1 MKMPTA
7 RLPNLMRG
15 LCAKFLLHLIPVF
28 IVITAAGIAVLSY
41 YDHKSD
47 GDALAARMGNNA
59 ARLANSLVAH
69 NAHMHPMM
77 AGDLI
82 GYLSADRALLCAEY
96 RATENNRLI
105 AATPAHLGC
114 TGTTEGYRL
123 TVPVGTQNKQTL
135 LVVFSDT
142 ELVSAANSRR
152 VQQLILIAAAFVI
165 ALVSAVIG
173 FRQIVSKPLSRLHQ
187 SIQRI
192 TETGERVP
200 VTAPAGDKL
209 GEIIGAFNEML
220 ERESEREMVLE
231 RANQKIRD
239 LNHTLEARVQKRTGQ
254 LLDSENRLHQLIENF
269 GSGIYIHADFE
280 PLYANQTLLEMFGFD
295 GLDEFL
301 SIGSTESLL
310 APDERERIWGYH
322 QARLAGGT
330 APIDYDF
337 WAQKKSG
344 DKLRVNN
351 RSFVVDWNGRQAVC
365 TTLFDLTARQ
375 MTEQTLAEQQQLM
388 NSILSTTHEGFW
400 FIDLDKRTTDVNP
413 AMCKILDR
421 PREEIIGRSI
431 MDFVDDAN
439 AQIFRDQITRR
450 STGDTTSYEI
460 SLSRPDGTSVVC
472 LNNAT
477 PLLTTD
483 GKRFGSVGIWT
494 DITEIKMAQRS
505 LEHEKERAE
514 AANIAKSEFL
524 ALASHELRT
533 PMNGVLGMAELLKA
547 TDLTDEQQERIEM
560 ISRSG
565 EALLGLLNEILDI
578 SKIEAGKLEIETRE
592 FGLRAMI
599 DGVASLMGS
608 RAKQSGLSYESV
620 IAADVPDI
628 LIGDQTRIRQVL
640 INIVGNAV
648 KFTASGSIEIR
659 AYQKPLDD
667 KLLELHFEIS
677 DTGSGIELD
686 AQQRIFDK
694 FTQADSSTTRRYG
707 GTGLG
712 LAISKEL
719 VELMGGEIGVSSSP
733 GVGSRFWFTINVGIG
748 KGRGLKPCAPEQF
761 RVPAD
766 NRRRPLRILV
776 AEDNKIN
783 QAIARETLTNAGH
796 QVDLVENGFTA
807 LAAVQNTAYDLI
819 LMDVHMPEMDG
830 LTATRKIRELP
841 GPQSEIPVI
850 ALTADAM
857 VGDRERFI
865 NAGMNEYISKP
876 FDTAELFSTIERL
889 VDAAGAADSQ
899 TIGPVVN
906 IPATSQHDQAAQHS
920 HVLDPDIVAP
930 LRTNKP
936 ALWNKLVGLYLE
948 STPKSLAALSGAI
961 ADDRSND
968 ARMAAHTMKSS
979 SANMGAL
986 RFAELCSAMEIAAEG
1001 PEIAPCLAI
1010 LADIE
1015 SEYEAVSAALA
1026 QEEINAVEPDRA
1038 EI

>member
-1 MKMPTA
+1 
-7 RLPNLMRG
+7 MRG

-28 IVITAAGIAVLSY
+28 IVITAAGIAVFSY
-41 YDHKSD
+41 YDQKSD

-59 ARLANSLVAH
+59 ARLANSLAAH

-77 AGDLI
+77 ARDLI
-82 GYLSADRALLCAEY
+82 RYLSVDRALLCAEY
-96 RATENNRLI
+96 RATTDNSLI

-123 TVPVGTQNKQTL
+123 TIPVGSKNKQTL
-135 LVVFSDT
+135 LVVFSDA
-142 ELVSAANSRR
+142 ELVSAANTRR
-152 VQQLILIAAAFVI
+152 AQQLILIAAAFVI

-173 FRQIVSKPLSRLHQ
+173 FRQIVSKPLARLRQ

-200 VTAPAGDKL
+200 VTAPAGDQL
-209 GEIIGAFNEML
+209 GEIVGAFNEML

-231 RANQKIRD
+231 RANKEIQE

-254 LLDSENRLHQLIENF
+254 LLDSESRLHQLIESF

-280 PLYANQTLLEMFGFD
+280 PLYANRTLLEMLGFD
-295 GLDEFL
+295 GLDDFL
-301 SIGSTESLL
+301 SIQTTKLLL

-330 APIDYDF
+330 APTDYDF
-337 WAQKKSG
+337 WALKKSG
-344 DKLRVNN
+344 EKLRVNN

-375 MTEQTLAEQQQLM
+375 MTEQSLAEQQQLM

-460 SLSRPDGTSVVC
+460 SLSRPDGTGVVC

-483 GKRFGSVGIWT
+483 GERFGSVGIWT
-494 DITEIKMAQRS
+494 DISEIKMTQRS
-505 LEHEKERAE
+505 LENEKERAE

-524 ALASHELRT
+524 AIASHELRT
-533 PMNGVLGMAELLKA
+533 PMNGVLGMAGLLKA
-547 TDLTDEQQERIEM
+547 TDLTDGQQERVEM

-578 SKIEAGKLEIETRE
+578 SKIEAGKLEIESRE

-599 DGVASLMGS
+599 DGVAALMGS
-608 RAKQSGLSYESV
+608 RAKKTGVDYESV
-620 IAADVPDI
+620 VATDVPDT

-648 KFTASGSIEIR
+648 KFTASGSIGIR
-659 AYQKPLDD
+659 VFQKPLDE
-667 KLLELHFEIS
+667 KCLELHFEIT

-686 AQQRIFDK
+686 AQQRIFEK

-719 VELMGGEIGVSSSP
+719 VELMGGEIGVTSSP
-733 GVGSRFWFTINVGIG
+733 GLGSRFWFTINVGAG
-748 KGRGLKPCAPEQF
+748 KERDMNPCAPEQF
-761 RVPAD
+761 STAAA
-766 NRRRPLRILV
+766 NRQRPLRVLV

-796 QVDLVENGFTA
+796 RVDVVENGFAA
-807 LAAVQNTAYDLI
+807 LAAVQNAAYDVI

-830 LTATRKIRELP
+830 LTATGKIRELP
-841 GPQSEIPVI
+841 GPQSDIPVI

-857 VGDRERFI
+857 VGDREKFMD
-865 NAGMNEYISKP
+865 AGMNEYISKP

-889 VDAAGAADSQ
+889 VDAAGTADSQ
-899 TIGPVVN
+899 TIGPVIN
-906 IPATSQHDQAAQHS
+906 IPATSQHARTAQHAQASQPS
-920 HVLDPDIVAP
+920 HVLDSDIVGP
-930 LRTNKP
+930 LRTKKP
-936 ALWNKLVGLYLE
+936 DLWNKLVRLYLE
-948 STPKSLAALSGAI
+948 STPKSLAALSDAI
-961 ADDRSND
+961 ADDRPND

-1001 PEIAPCLAI
+1001 PKITPCRDL

-1026 QEEINAVEPDRA
+1026 QETVNAAEPDRT